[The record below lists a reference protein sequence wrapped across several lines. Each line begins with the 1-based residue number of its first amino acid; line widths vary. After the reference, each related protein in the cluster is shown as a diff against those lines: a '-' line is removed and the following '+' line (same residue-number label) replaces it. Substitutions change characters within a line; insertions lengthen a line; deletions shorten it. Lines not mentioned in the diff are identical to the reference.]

1 MADADNLQ
9 NIPPTEDDLLAS
21 DAAEVL
27 LSGTVSDGKSS
38 LQGGGNGQEKK
49 RQQREEEEEGGE
61 GVGSFSRAK
70 DACAVSTCVHHLFA
84 RFAVI
89 TSPCPG

>member
-1 MADADNLQ
+1 MADTDNLQ
-9 NIPPTEDDLLAS
+9 NIPPTEDYLLAS

-38 LQGGGNGQEKK
+38 LQVGGTGQEKK
-49 RQQREEEEEGGE
+49 RQQREEEEGGE
-61 GVGSFSRAK
+61 GAGSSSRAK
-70 DACAVSTCVHHLFA
+70 DACAVSACAHHLLA